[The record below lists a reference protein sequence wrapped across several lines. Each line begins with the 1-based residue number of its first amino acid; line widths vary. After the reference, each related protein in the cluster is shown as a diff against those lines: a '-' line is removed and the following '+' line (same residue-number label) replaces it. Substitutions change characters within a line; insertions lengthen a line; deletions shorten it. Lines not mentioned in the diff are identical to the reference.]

1 MRTMKVLAGGLA
13 VLALTATTFA
23 QPAATA
29 KTTKP
34 ASTSTAAKAAPAAS
48 ARGTLTAVDTAANS
62 ITLKS
67 GKHEW
72 TFTLASGAVIHE
84 GSKNITIADLASHKG
99 HEAKVRYSEAG
110 GARTAQSVM
119 VAAAKANKPVTS

>member
-1 MRTMKVLAGGLA
+1 MRTMRILAGGLA

-23 QPAATA
+23 QTAA
-29 KTTKP
+29 KSTKP
-34 ASTSTAAKAAPAAS
+34 ASSTMTKPAPAAS

-72 TFTLASGAVIHE
+72 TFTLASSAVIHE
-84 GSKNITIADLASHKG
+84 GSKNITLADLASHKG
-99 HEAKVRYSEAG
+99 HEAKVRYSESG
-110 GARTAQSVM
+110 GTKTAQSVM
-119 VAAAKANKPVTS
+119 VATTKASKPATN